1 MMIKLY
7 HGSNVRVEKPDLH
20 KSKPYKDFGQG
31 FYLSDDKQ
39 QAWDIA
45 YSKVAQLKTGKAMV
59 STFLFDE
66 QQIEIMKDELSVELA
81 DWLMDTY
88 NYSAA
93 EALDVLYTSE
103 TYDRLQDSSTGFYYQ
118 SLGYVASFLQN
129 EVERA
134 VFC

>member
-1 MMIKLY
+1 MTRL
-7 HGSNVRVEKPDLH
+7 N
-20 KSKPYKDFGQG
+20 
-31 FYLSDDKQ
+31 
-39 QAWDIA
+39 
-45 YSKVAQLKTGKAMV
+45 
-59 STFLFDE
+59 E
-66 QQIEIMKDELSVELA
+66 QQIEIMKDEMAVELA
-81 DWLMDTY
+81 GWLMETY

-129 EVERA
+129 EVEKA